1 MMGNKLHF
9 RRVQWM
15 GAVGMAL
22 VCLLCGC
29 WVPQVY
35 STASSKSISL
45 GPDDLEKYGVAFTTP
60 STVTGQEEEKQSV
73 AFAFAEVL
81 MKERP
86 AVRCIT
92 LPETL
97 NAVNRAGLSEK
108 YKLMYV
114 EYSNTGIFSRDVLQQ
129 VGNATAARYV
139 AQLKLSG
146 FQQGT
151 DGRFSAFGLRVIGTK
166 TASLRLFFQI
176 WDTNEGSIAWE
187 GVEELQY
194 SMDDML
200 EKSITLRKIM
210 EVAARNMVSRLPKE
224 NVAVRP

>member
-1 MMGNKLHF
+1 MKRKSNSCS
-9 RRVQWM
+9 RVRWI
-15 GAVGMAL
+15 GLLGIVAL
-22 VCLLCGC
+22 GLLQGC

-35 STASSKSISL
+35 STASSRSISL
-45 GPDDLEKYGVAFTTP
+45 GPDDLETHGVAFITP
-60 STVTGQEEEKQSV
+60 STVTGQEEEKQAV
-73 AFAFAEVL
+73 ALTFAEVL

-86 AVRCIT
+86 NVRCST

-129 VGNATAARYV
+129 LGTATTVRYV
-139 AQLKLSG
+139 AQIKLSG

-151 DGRFSAFGLRVIGTK
+151 DGRLSAFGLRVISTK
-166 TASLRLFFQI
+166 MASIRIFFQI
-176 WDTNEGSIAWE
+176 WDTNEGIIAWE

-194 SMDDML
+194 ATDDVL
-200 EKSITLRKIM
+200 EKSITLRKVM
-210 EVAARNMVSRLPKE
+210 DVAARNMISRLPRQDT
-224 NVAVRP
+224 AVRP

>member
-1 MMGNKLHF
+1 MGSKSYCHG
-9 RRVQWM
+9 VQWM
-15 GAVGMAL
+15 GVIGMAL
-22 VCLLCGC
+22 VCLICGC

-45 GPDDLEKYGVAFTTP
+45 GPDDLEKYGVAFITP
-60 STVTGQEEEKQSV
+60 STVTGQEEEKQAV
-73 AFAFAEVL
+73 ALAFAEVL

-129 VGNATAARYV
+129 LGNVAAVRYV

-194 SMDDML
+194 STDDVL

-224 NVAVRP
+224 NMAARP